1 MKITKQKSTLL
12 KTLLLVFWTLLYKF
26 CVKTQILLQKSKMHI
41 HCMHTFVADPQCVST
56 ANSSSQWLKENFGF
70 FSRFASV
77 LDFYKLN
84 RNFSGVNE
92 NQPLDFNTLTP
103 TPISPVL
110 LLRWPPTSSPFV
122 SSAAGG
128 SSSPDS
134 QTAGGDAAA
143 ASSDPAGETRRH
155 RLGDGLPAGIP
166 QGWEADA
173 SPASPGRAG
182 GGGNDIVTTKLSF
195 FNVTL
200 GHHLLQSNCR
210 SVPRAASTNKCEFW
224 LSHIVSHKPQD
235 FTADV
240 MICHWKKHGRMH
252 LTRQYALVKYHW
264 QSL

>member
-1 MKITKQKSTLL
+1 
-12 KTLLLVFWTLLYKF
+12 
-26 CVKTQILLQKSKMHI
+26 MHAS
-41 HCMHTFVADPQCVST
+41 VADPQCVSA

-77 LDFYKLN
+77 LDFYKLH

-110 LLRWPPTSSPFV
+110 LLRWPPTSSPFA

-143 ASSDPAGETRRH
+143 ASSDPARETRRH

-166 QGWEADA
+166 QGWEADS
-173 SPASPGRAG
+173 SPASPDPAG
-182 GGGNDIVTTKLSF
+182 GGGNDIVTANLSF

-200 GHHLLQSNCR
+200 GHHLLRSNCR
-210 SVPRAASTNKCEFW
+210 SVPRAASTNKCEFDCIAHCLTQTTRFPSRHED
-224 LSHIVSHKPQD
+224 LSLKEG
-235 FTADV
+235 
-240 MICHWKKHGRMH
+240 W
-252 LTRQYALVKYHW
+252 QYALNTAICSGKISLRVIVEVKVL
-264 QSL
+264 QSDGSSHQNIIW